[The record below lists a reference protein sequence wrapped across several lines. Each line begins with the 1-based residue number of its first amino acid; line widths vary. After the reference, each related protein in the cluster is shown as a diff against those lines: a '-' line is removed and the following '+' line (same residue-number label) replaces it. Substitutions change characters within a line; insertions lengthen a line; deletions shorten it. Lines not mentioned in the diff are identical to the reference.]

1 MRATVRPSLSFQPAF
16 GPSVRMSFTPRTAAE
31 TALVDALKT
40 VIDPLNGRDWVG
52 TRQLRSLAI
61 DGTRASVH
69 IALGYP
75 ARSQWPAYTDLVRQA
90 LAGVAGVT
98 DVEVRWSTEV
108 ITHAVPRGMQPLPG
122 VRNLLAVA
130 SGKGG
135 VGKSTTAVNLALA
148 LAAEGAR
155 VGMLDAD
162 IYGPSQPLMLGLSG
176 KPDSPDGK
184 TITPP
189 VNHGLQMMSIGLLV
203 DDKAPTIW
211 RGPMATQALD
221 QLLRLS
227 NWGEPGQPLDYLVV
241 DLPPGT
247 GDIHL
252 TISQRA
258 PLTAAVVVTTPQDIA
273 LLDARKG
280 LRMFEKVSVPV
291 LGVVENMAVY
301 HCPQCGHEAHI
312 FGEHGGQHLADEG
325 QVTLL
330 GSLPLDLKI
339 REQADSGRPTL
350 VSDPGSRAAELYRG
364 IARRAAAL
372 MALLPKDYS
381 SKIPGVT
388 VASPGNGSNS
398 STA

>member
-1 MRATVRPSLSFQPAF
+1 
-16 GPSVRMSFTPRTAAE
+16 MSFSPRSAAE

-40 VIDPLNGRDWVG
+40 VADPLTGKDWVS
-52 TRQLRSLAI
+52 TRQLQNLVV
-61 DGTRASVH
+61 DGTKAVLD
-69 IALGYP
+69 IDLGYP
-75 ARSQWPAYTDLVRQA
+75 ARSQWPAYTELVAEA
-90 LAGVAGVT
+90 LKGVAGIT
-98 DVEVRWSTEV
+98 EVAVNWGLKV
-108 ITHAVPRGMQPLPG
+108 ITHAVPRGMTALPG
-122 VRNLLAVA
+122 VKNLVAVA

-189 VNHGLQMMSIGLLV
+189 VNHGIQMMSIGLLV
-203 DDKAPTIW
+203 ADQAPTIW

-227 NWGEPGQPLDYLVV
+227 NWGEPDQPLDYLIV
-241 DLPPGT
+241 DMPPGT

-252 TISQRA
+252 TLSQRA

-312 FGEHGGQHLADEG
+312 FGEHGGQRLADEG
-325 QVTLL
+325 GVKLL

-339 REQADSGRPTL
+339 RQQADSGQPTL
-350 VSDPGSRAAELYRG
+350 VSDPDSRAAELYRD

-372 MALLPKDYS
+372 VALLPKDYS
-381 SKIPGVT
+381 SKLPGVQVIQPAGT
-388 VASPGNGSNS
+388 PTPPQS
-398 STA
+398 

>member
-1 MRATVRPSLSFQPAF
+1 
-16 GPSVRMSFTPRTAAE
+16 MSFSPRTAAE

-40 VIDPLNGRDWVG
+40 VTDPLTGKDWVS
-52 TRQLRSLAI
+52 TRQLQNLAV
-61 DGTRASVH
+61 DGTKAVLD
-69 IALGYP
+69 ITLGYP
-75 ARSQWPAYTDLVRQA
+75 ARSQWPAYTELVAQA
-90 LAGVAGVT
+90 LKGVAGIT
-98 DVEVRWSTEV
+98 DVAVNWQLKV
-108 ITHAVPRGMQPLPG
+108 ITHAVPRGMTVLPG
-122 VRNLLAVA
+122 VKNLVAVA

-148 LAAEGAR
+148 LSAEGAR

-189 VNHGLQMMSIGLLV
+189 VNHGIQMMSIGLLV
-203 DDKAPTIW
+203 ADQAPTIW

-227 NWGEPGQPLDYLVV
+227 NWGEPDQPLDYLIV
-241 DLPPGT
+241 DMPPGT

-252 TISQRA
+252 TLSQRA

-291 LGVVENMAVY
+291 LGVIENMAVY

-312 FGEHGGQHLADEG
+312 FGEHGGQRLADEG
-325 QVTLL
+325 GVKLL

-339 REQADSGRPTL
+339 REQADSGQPTL
-350 VSDPGSRAAELYRG
+350 VSDPGSRAAELYRD

-372 MALLPKDYS
+372 VSLLPKDYS
-381 SKIPGVT
+381 SKLPGVQ
-388 VASPGNGSNS
+388 VIQPPAPPQH
-398 STA
+398 

>member
-1 MRATVRPSLSFQPAF
+1 
-16 GPSVRMSFTPRTAAE
+16 MSFTPRTATE

-40 VIDPLNGRDWVG
+40 VTDPLTGRDWVS
-52 TRQLRSLAI
+52 TRQLQNLVV
-61 DGTRASVH
+61 DGSTAVLD
-69 IALGYP
+69 IVLGYP
-75 ARSQWPAYTDLVRQA
+75 ARSQWPAYTALINQA
-90 LAGVAGVT
+90 LKGVAGID
-98 DVEVRWSTEV
+98 DVAVNWQLKV
-108 ITHAVPRGMQPLPG
+108 ITHAVPRGMTALPG
-122 VRNLLAVA
+122 VKNLVAVA

-189 VNHGLQMMSIGLLV
+189 VNHGIQMMSIGLLV
-203 DDKAPTIW
+203 ADQAPTIW

-227 NWGEPGQPLDYLVV
+227 NWGEPDQPLDYLIV
-241 DLPPGT
+241 DMPPGT

-252 TISQRA
+252 TLSQRA

-312 FGEHGGQHLADEG
+312 FGEHGGQRLADEG
-325 QVTLL
+325 GVTLL

-350 VSDPGSRAAELYRG
+350 VSDPDSRAAELYRE

-372 MALLPKDYS
+372 VSLLPKDYS
-381 SKIPGVT
+381 SKLPGVQVIQPAAAPT
-388 VASPGNGSNS
+388 PPKG
-398 STA
+398 

>member
-1 MRATVRPSLSFQPAF
+1 
-16 GPSVRMSFTPRTAAE
+16 MSFSPRTAAE

-40 VIDPLNGRDWVG
+40 VTDPLTGKDWVS
-52 TRQLRSLAI
+52 TRQLQNLAV
-61 DGTRASVH
+61 DGTKAVLD
-69 IALGYP
+69 ITLGYP
-75 ARSQWPAYTDLVRQA
+75 ARSQWPAYTELVAQA
-90 LAGVAGVT
+90 LKGVAGIT
-98 DVEVRWSTEV
+98 DVAVNWQLKV
-108 ITHAVPRGMQPLPG
+108 ITHAVPRGMTVLPG
-122 VRNLLAVA
+122 VKNLVAVA

-189 VNHGLQMMSIGLLV
+189 VNHGIQMMSIGLLV
-203 DDKAPTIW
+203 ADQAPTIW
-211 RGPMATQALD
+211 RGLMATQALD

-227 NWGEPGQPLDYLVV
+227 NWGEPDQPLDYLIV
-241 DLPPGT
+241 DMPPGT

-252 TISQRA
+252 TLSQRA

-312 FGEHGGQHLADEG
+312 FGEHGGQRLADEG
-325 QVTLL
+325 GVKLL

-339 REQADSGRPTL
+339 REQADSGQPTL
-350 VSDPGSRAAELYRG
+350 VSDPGSRAAELYRD

-372 MALLPKDYS
+372 VSLLPKDYS
-381 SKIPGVT
+381 SKLPGVQ
-388 VASPGNGSNS
+388 VIQPPAPPQH
-398 STA
+398 